1 MAATLFG
8 LVQNGLAAAGA
19 FVQAIQHNQG
29 GGLRQRLLHYL
40 AQPPEF
46 ELVPLHLR
54 EALLDHRGGKSRRVE
69 AVALVVVPTCQ

>member
-1 MAATLFG
+1 MAATLFS
-8 LVQNGLAAAGA
+8 LVKNGLAAADA
-19 FVQAIQHNQG
+19 LVQAIQHNQG

-40 AQPPEF
+40 AQPQEF
-46 ELVPLHLR
+46 ALVPSRLR